1 MKKKCNSGGLTRVRL
16 RKMLLTMKFLC
27 FFFLLSV
34 SVSAASYSQEA
45 RLTLSADDVS
55 LTDVFSMIRK
65 SSEFT
70 FIYNVSDVKSIRVK
84 SLNVKDATIQEVL
97 DFCLKGTGYA
107 YTVEDQV
114 IVIQGKDE
122 KDKKKSMTLR
132 GWVRDTR
139 KEPLPGVTVKIV
151 GVSVGTATNE
161 KGWFS
166 LSMPAMKGKL
176 EFSFIGFKKKQID
189 FTEKTDTLR
198 IVLEEDV
205 SDLDEVTVIAYGERN
220 KRELVSSVSS
230 VKGDEIKEIPTANFT
245 DLLQGRMAGVQITS
259 QSGSPGGGGTFVAIR
274 GYNSLM
280 TSKTE
285 GKSSDGQPLYVI
297 DGIPM
302 HSFTSPVTGT
312 NALADIDPST
322 IESVEV
328 LKDAAAAA
336 LYGSRAGNGVVLI
349 TTKKGK
355 VGKAIFSANVS
366 YSASIMP
373 RFPYQLAGREE
384 RWWNILW
391 YRNYKEAKSDQT
403 YPTSYK
409 DAYNNMVVYD
419 KFWGT
424 GRNTPGTNRL
434 LQDSLN
440 PFYNNQS
447 NWWKQLFR
455 TGRVLNANVQASGG
469 TAVIRYMVGL
479 GFYTEN
485 GIMIGSD
492 FKRVNFITNLSMQ
505 PAKRIHL
512 DTRFN
517 LSYTDKSRNVKSGGG
532 GFMQAKAIES
542 MTADPKVT
550 STLLPAGGAVEDQVL
565 KDLNG
570 IISRADNYR
579 MMLNAVLGIDLIEGL
594 KFTASLGL
602 DYTQSNSNVFEP
614 SFLSD
619 KSENKSEGTVE
630 RNIGITQENLL
641 RYSRNI
647 NDIHRFEVLLGLT
660 YTENQAHKIQGSGKR
675 LSSDDIH
682 YVNTNHPDQHTY
694 TESKGPEALKNY
706 NSSFTQQIMVSYLG
720 RVAYNYKLK
729 YLMEF
734 TYRRDGS
741 SAFGED
747 VRYADFPS
755 VAVGWSFGEE
765 SFVKN
770 WAHWLDMG
778 KIRASWGTSGQTLS
792 DPYLAHGVIEPGVS
806 FMGNQSVKAPMI
818 NRDLSWEK
826 SDQYDLGLDIDMFN
840 YRLKVK
846 LDYYYKYTKSLL
858 YKVTL
863 PGNVLGST
871 NQWRNAMEISN
882 QGIELEL
889 VGDIIRGKD
898 WSWRTRFNI
907 SRNWNCLEKS
917 YTGLD
922 VDNMVIGRPLNG
934 IYVYK
939 DKGIYKKMED
949 VPVYTNVNGTK
960 SVLRRSLSDQN
971 YYTAGMRVI
980 EDINGDGRIN
990 ESDLYYAGSTL
1001 PLASGGW
1008 VHEVKWKNF
1017 DLNVLFVYTL
1027 GRKMINLHTQ
1037 NSLYSRDPVFTD
1049 YRDYAFWQ
1057 KEGDDANMSAVGFV
1071 DIEAV
1076 SSRLEKVNY
1085 LRLRTLSLG
1094 YTVPARVAAKV
1105 GLSGVRL
1112 FCTGE
1117 NLFLWDNYSGL
1128 DPEVVNLNDG
1138 KDSMSSYPLARKF
1151 TIGLTVNF

>member
-1 MKKKCNSGGLTRVRL
+1 MKKKCNSGGLTRIRL

-27 FFFLLSV
+27 FFFLLSI

-45 RLTLSADDVS
+45 RLTLSADDVP
-55 LTDVFSMIRK
+55 LTGVFSMIRK
-65 SSEFT
+65 NSEFT

-84 SLNVKDATIQEVL
+84 SLNVKDATIREVL
-97 DFCLKGTGYA
+97 DFCLKGTGYS

-114 IVIQGKDE
+114 VVIQAKDE

-132 GWVRDTR
+132 GWVRDTK
-139 KEPLPGVTVKIV
+139 KEPLPGVTVRIV
-151 GVSVGTATNE
+151 GVSVGTSTNE

-166 LSMPAMKGKL
+166 IQMPVMKGKL
-176 EFSFIGFKKKQID
+176 EFSFVGFKKKQID

-198 IVLEEDV
+198 VVLEEDI

-220 KRELVSSVSS
+220 KRELVSSISS
-230 VKGDEIKEIPTANFT
+230 VKGDDIKEIPTANFT

-259 QSGSPGGGGTFVAIR
+259 QSGSPGGGGTYVAIR

-280 TSKTE
+280 TDRTE

-336 LYGSRAGNGVVLI
+336 LYGSRAGNGVILI
-349 TTKKGK
+349 TTRKGK
-355 VGKAIFSANVS
+355 VGKANFSANVS

-373 RFPYQLAGREE
+373 RFPFQLAGREE
-384 RWWNILW
+384 RWWNIMRD
-391 YRNYKEAKSDQT
+391 RNYKESKSDQT
-403 YPTSYK
+403 YPTSYA
-409 DAYNNMVVYD
+409 DAYNNFTVYD
-419 KFWGT
+419 RFWGT
-424 GRNTPGTNRL
+424 GRNTPATNLL

-440 PFYNNQS
+440 PFYNNQT

-455 TGRVLNANVQASGG
+455 TGKVLNANVQASGG
-469 TAVIRYMVGL
+469 TPVIRYMVGL

-485 GIMIGSD
+485 GIMVGSD
-492 FKRVNFITNLSMQ
+492 FKRLNFITNLSMQ

-532 GFMQAKAIES
+532 GFMKAKAIET
-542 MTADPKVT
+542 MTADPKST
-550 STLLPAGGAVEDQVL
+550 STLLPAGGAVEDQIL
-565 KDLNG
+565 TDLNG
-570 IISRADNYR
+570 IVSRADNYR
-579 MMLNAVLGIDLIEGL
+579 MMLNAVLGIDLVEGL

-602 DYTQSNSNVFEP
+602 DYAQSNSNVFEP
-614 SFLSD
+614 SYLSNIG
-619 KSENKSEGTVE
+619 ENKSEGTVD

-647 NDIHRFEVLLGLT
+647 NDVHRFEVLLGLT
-660 YTENQAHKIQGSGKR
+660 YTENQSHHIQGAGKR
-675 LSSDDIH
+675 LASDDIH
-682 YVNTNHPDQHTY
+682 YVNQNHDNLYTY
-694 TESKGPEALKNY
+694 PTGVGALKNY
-706 NSSFTQQIMVSYLG
+706 NSNFDQQIMVSYLG

-747 VRYADFPS
+747 VRYANFPS
-755 VAVGWSFGEE
+755 IAVGWSFGEE
-765 SFVKN
+765 SFVKS

-792 DPYLAHGVIEPGVS
+792 DPYLAHGLIQVGSS
-806 FMGNQSVKAPMI
+806 FMGNQGVKAPMI

-826 SDQYDLGLDIDMFN
+826 SDQYDLGLDIDLFN

-858 YKVTL
+858 YEVKL
-863 PGNVLGST
+863 PGNVLGSQ

-882 QGIELEL
+882 QGIELEV
-889 VGDIIRGKD
+889 VGDIIRGKN

-922 VDNMVIGRPLNG
+922 VDGLVIGRPLNG

-939 DKGIYKKMED
+939 DNGIYQKVED
-949 VPVYTNVNGTK
+949 VPTYTGSNGTK
-960 SVLRRSLSDQN
+960 SLLWRSLSNQT
-971 YYTAGMRVI
+971 YFTAGMRAI
-980 EDINGDGRIN
+980 EDIDGNGIVNDQ
-990 ESDLYYAGSTL
+990 YYAGSAL

-1008 VHEVKWKNF
+1008 LHEVKWKNF
-1017 DLNVLFVYTL
+1017 DMNVLFAYTL
-1027 GRKMINLHTQ
+1027 GRKMINVFMR
-1037 NSLYSRDPVFTD
+1037 NSLYLRDPVFTD
-1049 YRDYAFWQ
+1049 YRDYTFWQ

-1071 DIEAV
+1071 DTDEV

-1094 YTVPARVAAKV
+1094 YTVPARMASKV

-1112 FCTGE
+1112 FFTGE

-1128 DPEVVNLNDG
+1128 DPEVVSLTSGRDN
-1138 KDSMSSYPLARKF
+1138 MYAYPLARKF
-1151 TIGLTVNF
+1151 TVGLTVNF